1 MCGSTGTLSY
11 SVVMDRQHVWECIGL
26 DLDGDR
32 RVGQHARK
40 HLHRLELAHGSPAL
54 GWAHPRPMMSLIKA
68 LIVAG
73 AAYGVAVVTM
83 LIVMV
88 NS

>member
-1 MCGSTGTLSY
+1 
-11 SVVMDRQHVWECIGL
+11 
-26 DLDGDR
+26 
-32 RVGQHARK
+32 
-40 HLHRLELAHGSPAL
+40 
-54 GWAHPRPMMSLIKA
+54 MMSLIKA

-73 AAYGVAVVTM
+73 AAYGVAQVAM

>member
-1 MCGSTGTLSY
+1 
-11 SVVMDRQHVWECIGL
+11 
-26 DLDGDR
+26 
-32 RVGQHARK
+32 
-40 HLHRLELAHGSPAL
+40 
-54 GWAHPRPMMSLIKA
+54 MMSLIKA

>member
-1 MCGSTGTLSY
+1 MGL
-11 SVVMDRQHVWECIGL
+11 RECIGHH
-26 DLDGDR
+26 LDGGL
-32 RVGQHARK
+32 RVGLRAHH